1 VRVWIAQ
8 PLRSYV
14 QQRSAVEA
22 FGATLAQ
29 LLDDLERR
37 HPGIRFRIIDE
48 QDGIRPHVRI
58 FVNHEAVRRL
68 DVSLRETDEV
78 HVLQSLS
85 GG

>member
-1 VRVWIAQ
+1 
-8 PLRSYV
+8 V